1 MGLFSKVNKSEIL
14 NKSNIAFGVFKVIL
28 DDEGEPCDFEFTYV
42 NEAMAKLE
50 ETSETKLMGTKFS
63 ALHKNAAKSWAKM
76 LYPAAYQ
83 NKHVERKN
91 YIESLNFLAQLYAFP
106 LDKGI
111 CGVFLKNFTSEIN
124 NVIKSITGKDV
135 CVFYYDL
142 DRDVIIADAGM
153 VERFGGKN
161 RYDGIINSFA
171 LELVDEAYVDVLRT
185 EMAEFP
191 ENNRLLETTLKLKS
205 GKLIHFALSADENY
219 REERLALGYIEDVSN
234 VASLAREAE
243 LDSLTGLFHEP
254 AARERIDAAILECV
268 ENKRIDAMLLIDLDD
283 FMNVNSAKG
292 YEFGDEILK
301 ECAEEIR
308 NNFKGKDILSH
319 PGGDEFIVYV
329 SDLSDKRSALLI
341 SRTLNRLLTKEISG
355 KDIETIKVTASI
367 GIAYAGDNGM
377 NYDQMYAK
385 AEEAL
390 KEAKSNGKNGYSL
403 A

>member
-1 MGLFSKVNKSEIL
+1 MGFHIRANKSEIL

-28 DDEGEPCDFEFTYV
+28 DSEGEPVDFEFTYV
-42 NEAMAKLE
+42 NDAMAKLE
-50 ETSETKLMGTKFS
+50 DMAAGKLTGTKFS
-63 ALHKNAAKSWAKM
+63 SLHKNAAKSWAEM
-76 LYPAAYQ
+76 IYPAAYQ
-83 NKHVERKN
+83 NKHIERKN

-106 LDKGI
+106 IEKGM
-111 CGVFLKNFTSEIN
+111 CGVYLKNFTAEID

-142 DRDVIIADAGM
+142 ERDVIIADEGM
-153 VERFGGKN
+153 VERFGGRN

-191 ENNRLLETTLKLKS
+191 ENNRFLETTLKLKS
-205 GKLIHFALSADENY
+205 GKLIHFALSADEDY
-219 REERLALGYIEDVSN
+219 KEETLALGYIEDVSN

-254 AARERIDAAILECV
+254 AARERIDLAVTECV
-268 ENKRIDAMLLIDLDD
+268 ENKRVDAMLLIDLDN
-283 FMNVNSAKG
+283 FMSVNSAKG

-301 ECAEEIR
+301 ECAEEIK

-329 SDLSDKRSALLI
+329 SGLSDKRSALLI
-341 SRTLNRLLTKEISG
+341 SRTINRLLTKEIPT
-355 KDIETIKVTASI
+355 KDGQTMKLTASI
-367 GIAYAGDNGM
+367 GITYAGDNGM
-377 NYDQMYAK
+377 NYDQLYAN
-385 AEEAL
+385 ATEAL
-390 KEAKSNGKNGYSL
+390 KEAKANGKNGYSL